1 MFAQWGAASLSEVHT
16 DAADSLMGV
25 AKANKRRI
33 VALEAQLK
41 VRERDQPPH
50 QAPTLVH
57 APWTSAHG
65 PVGCPRGSAPAAVR
79 GRRNPPPPWLR
90 EGSSPGEGVGRAGR
104 TGQAL
109 NSALSEKD
117 QQTDDMRKRLKAR
130 DAEVARMREEAQKA
144 AVATQRAEAAA
155 GVAAGAE
162 AAVRY
167 THTHTHTHTP
177 VGLVS
182 PLSLTTRVQQ

>member
-1 MFAQWGAASLSEVHT
+1 MHSPFDREQPNLSELPVPDNRHDRGPNWGGDPSCRAPCAGPQQSRHSLCRRIERHCYSRTYRHRLPRGQGWSLTYPGACMFAQWGAASLSEVHT

-50 QAPTLVH
+50 QAPTLEH

-90 EGSSPGEGVGRAGR
+90 EGSSPGEGGWG
-104 TGQAL
+104 GQL
-109 NSALSEKD
+109 E
-117 QQTDDMRKRLKAR
+117 
-130 DAEVARMREEAQKA
+130 
-144 AVATQRAEAAA
+144 
-155 GVAAGAE
+155 
-162 AAVRY
+162 
-167 THTHTHTHTP
+167 
-177 VGLVS
+177 
-182 PLSLTTRVQQ
+182 